1 MKSTE
6 RVLATVDDDRSIP
19 DGPGDQRGLGVVV
32 PYDFALDR
40 ELWRWIPDEVTLLI
54 TRTPNLGLP
63 VTLKMLEQVSDHKV
77 VARGVRDVLAGDPE
91 AVTYLCTSGSF
102 LGGIAG
108 ERQLRRVIEQA
119 GAPAAITPSGSL
131 IDALRALDIAR
142 VAVATPY
149 TETVTA
155 RLVAYLGEAD
165 VDVVGAAQLGMVD
178 RIAALRYH
186 EVAELVRAAVTPAAE
201 AIFVSCTNVPC
212 FDAIGPLEREL
223 GIPVLTANQ
232 VAIWGALN
240 AIGLPPARAADGLD
254 QSLWTCPA

>member
-1 MKSTE
+1 MT
-6 RVLATVDDDRSIP
+6 ADQSIP
-19 DGPGDQRGLGVVV
+19 DGPRAQRGLGVVA

-63 VTLKMLEQVSDHKV
+63 VTLEMLEQVSDHGMI
-77 VARGVRDVLAGDPE
+77 ARGVRDVLACHPE

-102 LGGIAG
+102 LDGVAA
-108 ERQLRRVIEQA
+108 ERELRRVIEHA
-119 GAPAAITPSGSL
+119 GAPAAITPSGAL
-131 IDALRALDIAR
+131 LDALRALDVTR

-149 TETVTA
+149 IESVTA
-155 RLVAYLGEAD
+155 RLIAYLGEAD
-165 VDVVGAAQLGMVD
+165 VDVVATAQLGMTD
-178 RIAALRYH
+178 QIAALRYH
-186 EVAELVRAAVTPAAE
+186 DVADLVRAAVTPDAE

-240 AIGLPPARAADGLD
+240 AMGLPSARAAAYLD
-254 QSLWTCPA
+254 QSLWTCRA